1 VLDLVPASSYFSIDG
16 GTTVINVYN
25 GPGGGDLADW
35 AGLTADSYNAFTS
48 SGRESPVSPGDIT
61 QLDVIGYDLVVPEP
75 TGLTLLGVGGLTAGL
90 IARRRNKRRAVDA
103 KTHGGS
109 TSKR

>member
-1 VLDLVPASSYFSIDG
+1 
-16 GTTVINVYN
+16 
-25 GPGGGDLADW
+25 
-35 AGLTADSYNAFTS
+35 
-48 SGRESPVSPGDIT
+48 
-61 QLDVIGYDLVVPEP
+61 VPEP